1 MDDLLDTS
9 CGILWERQI
18 LLLELSTTSTNSR
31 VTSIISP
38 IRILH
43 TNEHQTQHTRTPMA
57 RVSTSGYLVQA
68 WEQYCTGAGGGWV
81 LPVVG
86 NIC

>member
-9 CGILWERQI
+9 CGI

-43 TNEHQTQHTRTPMA
+43 TNEHEHQTQHTRTPMA

-68 WEQYCTGAGGGWV
+68 WGQYRTV
-81 LPVVG
+81 
-86 NIC
+86 